1 MEQVNSIT
9 DYLKIID
16 RYRAYSQKYY
26 RGQLQKYKT
35 IPSSVARDQGYAL
48 HESDIYH
55 ESIKMKADEFRE
67 LHTPIEKL
75 AKLQH
80 YGIPTRLVDVTID
93 PLIALYFAVENVE
106 DLSPGNVYLYLANG
120 FSIDSKEART
130 LSILPTISALK
141 KDNIRSEYERL
152 FGECLSDKE
161 ILELVDNPVIIQY
174 SEELQ
179 KANPRLYSQQGT
191 FLICANAVI
200 NGEITDTLKS
210 LDTIEA
216 DYVIHIPYEY
226 KKKIKDELDLKY
238 GINRPRIYPEL
249 PSVADY
255 IKEKYKEE
263 NISLDGKYSIVKKED
278 VSHALARRISITIVL
293 NDMLQIDQIKNIVIN
308 VIEQH
313 KHHENVIWVYVAR
326 NGDDYI
332 LSNWI
337 LYGQWIDPRLN
348 KKYHP
353 IHLKNY
359 EDGYYWEYNNS
370 YSTMAEFYQKNIFDE
385 DKNLFIYHKNVWKE
399 FLEIYEE
406 LLYTFQNGMWNDFI
420 IKVNNQKSQITN
432 LYMKLSDFGHSHD
445 TGFDDFLK
453 EFSYFMCDIDNVHY
467 WIENKTIP
475 ERGMKYQVEKIFQ
488 RTEIKKV
495 QIKQGLFEWENK
507 LQITNQDY
515 QNIDP
520 LGSK

>member
-348 KKYHP
+348 NSNFPRQKWDS
-353 IHLKNY
+353 HL
-359 EDGYYWEYNNS
+359 E
-370 YSTMAEFYQKNIFDE
+370 
-385 DKNLFIYHKNVWKE
+385 
-399 FLEIYEE
+399 
-406 LLYTFQNGMWNDFI
+406 
-420 IKVNNQKSQITN
+420 KSI
-432 LYMKLSDFGHSHD
+432 L
-445 TGFDDFLK
+445 
-453 EFSYFMCDIDNVHY
+453 
-467 WIENKTIP
+467 
-475 ERGMKYQVEKIFQ
+475 
-488 RTEIKKV
+488 
-495 QIKQGLFEWENK
+495 
-507 LQITNQDY
+507 
-515 QNIDP
+515 
-520 LGSK
+520 